1 MLKRSVSL
9 LMGMALMVSVVGCA
23 SHPRTTK
30 GAAIGGVIGA
40 GAGALYGAETSS
52 LNAGEGAV
60 VGGLIGA
67 FIGGIVGVGEDYS
80 ATAASLEQRINEKND
95 LLAEYKEKLRK
106 CQAENTNL
114 RDTIATL
121 KRRIAELE
129 RQIAAMGGARVTYS
143 LPSDVLFASGSAV
156 LSSGGKSVLDKQ
168 AAKIKAD
175 YGGRK
180 VQIEGHTDSD
190 PIKTSG
196 SSWKSN
202 WELGAA
208 RALTVLHYLS
218 DKHGIGSSGLS
229 ASTWADGSPV
239 ASNDSSAG
247 KAKNRRTVIVLFTD

>member
-1 MLKRSVSL
+1 MFKRSVSL
-9 LMGMALMVSVVGCA
+9 LMGTALMVSAIGCA
-23 SHPRTTK
+23 SHPMTTK
-30 GAAIGGVIGA
+30 GAAVGGVIGA

-67 FIGGIVGVGEDYS
+67 FIGGIIGVGEDYS
-80 ATAASLEQRINEKND
+80 ATAASLEQRINEKNR
-95 LLAEYKEKLRK
+95 LLDECNEKLRK
-106 CQAENTNL
+106 CQVENTNL

-121 KRRIAELE
+121 ERRIAELE
-129 RQIAAMGGARVTYS
+129 RQIAELGGARITYS

-156 LSSGGKSVLDKQ
+156 LSSEGKSVLDKQ

-175 YGGRK
+175 YEGRK

-190 PIKTSG
+190 PIGS

-208 RALTVLHYLS
+208 RALAVLHYLS
-218 DKHGIGSSGLS
+218 DKHGIGAAGLS
-229 ASTWADGSPV
+229 ASTWADGSPA
-239 ASNDSSAG
+239 ASNDTSAG
-247 KAKNRRTVIVLFTD
+247 KAKNRRTVIVLYTN